1 MNVLFVSVQ
10 ERTQEIGILKALG
23 SSKREILLEFLIE
36 ANMMGTFGGV
46 VGVAVGFGL
55 VPVLRLTGMTVSPVA
70 LGGILALAF
79 AIITGTVFGF
89 YPAYKAAQLTPI
101 EALSQE

>member
-1 MNVLFVSVQ
+1 MFIVGV
-10 ERTQEIGILKALG
+10 I
-23 SSKREILLEFLIE
+23 
-36 ANMMGTFGGV
+36 GGV
-46 VGVAVGFGL
+46 IAGFAL
-55 VPVLRLTGMTVSPVA
+55 VPAIRLTGMTVVPIA

-79 AIITGTVFGF
+79 AVITGTVFGF